1 VIEVRELEISA
12 KTVEEATR
20 VALAQLG
27 VTLEEVDITVLKKGK
42 SGLLGVGAEDA
53 KIKVMLLDDED
64 ERQPGAMSDAADT
77 ARQVLIDI
85 LHAMGIQATVDVTGS
100 GDEGVPVTLNIE
112 GDDLGVLIGRRGQ
125 ALSSLQYL
133 VRLIVAEKLKKWV
146 SINVDVDWYK
156 KRHYEALKKLA
167 LRLSDQVARRRH
179 PITMEPMPPDERRI
193 VHITLADNPDVMTQ
207 STGDGDGRR
216 VVIQSRK
223 K

>member
-1 VIEVRELEISA
+1 VRELEISA
-12 KTVEEATR
+12 KTVDEATR
-20 VALAQLG
+20 VALDQLG
-27 VTLEEVDITVLKKGK
+27 VTREEVDITVLKKGK

-64 ERQPGAMSDAADT
+64 ERQPGAITDAADT

-85 LHAMGIQATVDVTGS
+85 LHTMGIVATVDVTGS

-146 SINVDVDWYK
+146 SVNVDVDWYK

-167 LRLSDQVARRRH
+167 LRLAEQVAKRRR

>member
-1 VIEVRELEISA
+1 VRELELSA

-20 VALAQLG
+20 IALAQLE
-27 VTLEEVDITVLKKGK
+27 VSREEVDIIVLKKGK

-53 KIKVMLLDDED
+53 MIKVVLLEDED

-77 ARQVLIDI
+77 ARQVLCDI
-85 LHAMGIQATVDVTGS
+85 LHTMGIQATVDVAGS
-100 GDEGVPVTLNIE
+100 GDDGDPITLNIE

-133 VRLIVAEKLKKWV
+133 VRLIVADKLKKWV
-146 SINVDVDWYK
+146 SVNVDVDWYK

-167 LRLSDQVARRRH
+167 LRLAEQVAKRRR

-193 VHITLADNPDVMTQ
+193 VHITLADDPDIMTQ

-223 K
+223 R

>member
-1 VIEVRELEISA
+1 VRELELSA

-20 VALAQLG
+20 IALAQLE
-27 VTLEEVDITVLKKGK
+27 VSREEVDIIVLKKGK

-53 KIKVMLLDDED
+53 RIKVVMLDDDD

-77 ARQVLIDI
+77 ARQVLCDI
-85 LHAMGIQATVDVTGS
+85 LHTMGIQATVDVAGS
-100 GDEGVPVTLNIE
+100 GDDGDPITLNIE

-146 SINVDVDWYK
+146 SVNVDVDWYK

-167 LRLSDQVARRRH
+167 LRLAEQVAKRRR

-193 VHITLADNPDVMTQ
+193 VHITLADDPDIMTQ

-223 K
+223 R

>member
-1 VIEVRELEISA
+1 MRELELSA

-20 VALAQLG
+20 IALLQLG
-27 VTLEEVDITVLKKGK
+27 VAREEVDIIVVKKGK
-42 SGLLGVGAEDA
+42 SGVLGVGAEDA
-53 KIKVMLLDDED
+53 RIKVVLLDD
-64 ERQPGAMSDAADT
+64 ERQPGATSDAADS
-77 ARQVLIDI
+77 ARQVLCDI
-85 LHAMGIQATVDVTGS
+85 LHNMGIQATVDVTGS
-100 GDEGVPVTLNIE
+100 GDDGDPITLNIE

-146 SINVDVDWYK
+146 SVNVDVDWYK
-156 KRHYEALKKLA
+156 KRHYESLKKLA
-167 LRLSDQVARRRH
+167 LRLAEQVARRRR

-193 VHITLADNPDVMTQ
+193 VHITLADNSDVMTQ
-207 STGDGDGRR
+207 STGEGDGRR